1 MQLTVSQNFRA
12 QTAASFQEIF
22 RAGRECA
29 IHPVTRRALLRSIKT
44 NALNLKFLADEF
56 VQIKAAR
63 DHVAPRRGRRSIM
76 CIQRSAELFENV
88 ERKKSDLSLV
98 VVLEVEVTISANPAA
113 CDTFDHG
120 HFDRGM
126 RVRLPTVMANE
137 IVSRRN
143 VQVTDFHRL
152 QQYLKSSL
160 MKEVPSIGPGR
171 IIRRRRDGSL
181 EYLRDDL
188 TIEEPLEI
196 RIAGKPLATT
206 MRTPGHDE
214 ELAAGF
220 LVSEAIVR
228 DRGAIAG
235 ISRDGDNGVI
245 VDLATGVKLKLNSAQ
260 RFGTISSS
268 CGLCGKTSIDAIR
281 QSFPAIESTNVR
293 IDIETLLSLP
303 EKLRKAQSDFTRTGG
318 IHAAGIFDSS
328 GELKTVREDIGRHN
342 AVDKVIGRA
351 LLDGLLPLN
360 RDVLLVSGRAS
371 FEIVQKALSAGIP
384 IVAAVSAPSTLAAEF
399 ARESNQT
406 LIGFLRPPSFNI
418 YSHIERVILEE
429 R

>member
-1 MQLTVSQNFRA
+1 M
-12 QTAASFQEIF
+12 
-22 RAGRECA
+22 
-29 IHPVTRRALLRSIKT
+29 
-44 NALNLKFLADEF
+44 NLEFLVNEL
-56 VQIKAAR
+56 VQINAAR
-63 DHVAPRRGRRSIM
+63 DHVAPRRSRRAIVQVE
-76 CIQRSAELFENV
+76 CNAKLIENI
-88 ERKKSDLSLV
+88 ERKKCDLAFV
-98 VVLEVEVTISANPAA
+98 VGFKIEVTISANPTAG
-113 CDTFDHG
+113 DTFDHG
-120 HFDRGM
+120 HFDHGM
-126 RVRLPTVMANE
+126 RVRLPTVVANE

-171 IIRRRRDGSL
+171 IIRRRQDGSL

-188 TIEEPLEI
+188 TVEEPLEI
-196 RIAGKPLATT
+196 RIGDKPLATT
-206 MRTPGHDE
+206 MRTPGHDD

-228 DRGAIAG
+228 DRSAIAG
-235 ISRDGDNGVI
+235 ISRDGDDRVI
-245 VDLATGVKLKLNSAQ
+245 VDFAGGVKLNLDSTQ

-281 QSFPAIESTNVR
+281 QSFPAIESSNVR

-303 EKLRKAQSDFTRTGG
+303 QKLRKAQSDFARTGG
-318 IHAAGIFDSS
+318 IHAAGMFDVS
-328 GELKTVREDIGRHN
+328 GELRIVREDIGRHN

-360 RDVLLVSGRAS
+360 RHVLLVSGRAS
-371 FEIVQKALSAGIP
+371 FEIVQKALAAGVP
-384 IVAAVSAPSTLAAEF
+384 IVAAVSAPSTLAVGF

-418 YSHIERVILEE
+418 YSHIERVILEAL
-429 R
+429 